1 MKISARNV
9 LTGRVIEVEE
19 GLTTAKVKLD
29 IGGGNTITSII
40 TKESLLELDIKVGEE
55 ASAIIKST
63 DVIIGK

>member
-19 GLTTAKVKLD
+19 GVTTAKVKLD